1 MKRTRYLAILIVVAL
16 ASSALAV
23 SGGQIE
29 PADER
34 APDRSPLVVVAE
46 QLRLAIYVSTLAVL
60 SPTLADQ
67 RLHTQ
72 QVINILEGKG
82 GKDFV
87 PLASS
92 GDEQG
97 LIIRVTSLFQRM
109 NKLELDPKVRERV
122 RFIAENVV
130 FLLNLAREE
139 SLRALKSRQL
149 KTAAED
155 MLKVYAYLEAALG
168 RETPPTYL
176 GGLLMLARLVPLPPD
191 EVGSL
196 P

>member
-29 PADER
+29 PEGR
-34 APDRSPLVVVAE
+34 VPDQAPLVVVSE
-46 QLRLAIYVSTLAVL
+46 QLRLAIYVATLAVL
-60 SPTLADQ
+60 SPTIADQ

-97 LIIRVTSLFQRM
+97 LILRVTNLFQRL

-130 FLLNLAREE
+130 LLLNLAREE
-139 SLRALKSRQL
+139 SLHALKSRQL
-149 KTAAED
+149 KAAAED

-168 RETPPTYL
+168 RETAPIYL